1 MNTGGDN
8 LWLTLPNG
16 LWQGGKH
23 HRAAALR
30 PLCGADEL
38 AAAAAVGAVSDRVT
52 ALLGRCALAL
62 GSLTPPSI
70 DALRALSVGDRAAL
84 ALKLRALSYGARMD
98 GALRC
103 PHCDARLD
111 LDLNAEQLLVPP
123 LPAPA
128 PVYEIALDGVRVV
141 FRLPTGDD
149 ESATAGM
156 SLDDGESELLRR
168 CIVRL
173 DPPDAALSEPLIDA
187 VNQAMLDCDLQA
199 EVIFEMDCPECGA
212 GFSARFDPE
221 AFLLREI
228 EQRGRQVYRE
238 VHMLALAYHWSEAE
252 ILALPHPRRQMYL
265 GLLDEGGAL

>member
-1 MNTGGDN
+1 MTTRGDD

-16 LWQGGKH
+16 LWQGGEH
-23 HRAAALR
+23 HRDAALR

-38 AAAAAVGAVSDRVT
+38 AVTSFGGGVSERMT
-52 ALLGRCALAL
+52 ALLARCALAL
-62 GSLTPPSI
+62 GSLRPPWA
-70 DALRALSVGDRAAL
+70 DALRLLPVGDRAAL

-103 PHCDARLD
+103 PRCDARLD
-111 LDLNAEQLLVPP
+111 LDLNAESLLLPP
-123 LPAPA
+123 LSAPA
-128 PVYEIALDGVRVV
+128 PVYEIALDGVRVA
-141 FRLPTGDD
+141 FRLPTGED

-156 SLDDGESELLRR
+156 GEDEGERELLRR

-173 DPPDAALSEPLIDA
+173 DPPDAALSEALIDA
-187 VNQAMLDCDLQA
+187 INRAMLDCDPQA
-199 EVIFEMDCPECGA
+199 EMIFEMDCPECGA

-228 EQRGRQVYRE
+228 EQRGRQLYRE
-238 VHMLALAYHWSEAE
+238 VHTLALAYHWSEAE

-265 GLLDEGGAL
+265 SLLDEGGAL